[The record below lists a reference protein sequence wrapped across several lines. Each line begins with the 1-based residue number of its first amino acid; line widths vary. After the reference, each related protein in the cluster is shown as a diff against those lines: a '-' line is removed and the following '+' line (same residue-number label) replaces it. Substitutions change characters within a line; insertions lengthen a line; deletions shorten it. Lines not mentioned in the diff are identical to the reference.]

1 MKKIFSLIVMA
12 LFSAMLFSQVV
23 LTRGGR
29 VLYDVALEDVD
40 SITFVTDDQGEL
52 LETMS
57 PTEQKDK
64 MLSVATEFVEMFKP
78 KEQRDL
84 IELISYFFN
93 KYGNYDWSPV
103 YGHYEEEL
111 PFLRQLARG
120 VRTLI
125 EEDITYNLALEVYD
139 FPRFTGIFEA
149 DDKEQIWKYLGESE
163 NIELRFLNVEGD
175 SCSIILA
182 GQGEAVEVEFEYETD
197 SVVSKVWIEDEG
209 YVDYVLVYVNERI
222 NFDYQVSIS
231 HYDENG
237 DYLFSQTYE
246 TGDVIPAHYEYQ
258 WKVTNGY
265 YDCVYYKQPNKV
277 VVPSNIKFSLVEVGT
292 EHIALEMNI
301 DIEKSSYVKYDM
313 TLRFANITFVNN
325 FSVSPKDAFM
335 DIDVKIGNK
344 PLISAKASLPA
355 AVLLDGSDKEAVL
368 AWLDKYKESDVEN
381 PFERI
386 RTGFFTAEFDIVNKM
401 QLKAYSTDL
410 VNFYHGFDKL
420 NDYYFEK
427 SGEEYS
433 SRYDY
438 NKSFADWYNKNMQI
452 GVYYN
457 TPVQQAELQMDVVLL
472 GTITYNAAASDETAS
487 DAFDPMYNKAR
498 KEKVYDT
505 QFVLYFPQNGTT
517 YQFEDYFT
525 EVAFGSLADM
535 IKNLAENYEKIA
547 KYNKIEPTEFEDDFE
562 DDFDSD
568 FEDDYDE

>member
-1 MKKIFSLIVMA
+1 MA

>member
-1 MKKIFSLIVMA
+1 MA
-12 LFSAMLFSQVV
+12 QFSALLFSQVV

-40 SITFVTDDQGEL
+40 SITFVTDSQGEP

-84 IELISYFFN
+84 IELISYFVD
-93 KYGNYDWSPV
+93 KYGSYDWSPV

-111 PFLRQLARG
+111 PFLRQFARG

-125 EEDITYNLALEVYD
+125 EGDITYNLALEVYD

-149 DDKEQIWKYLGESE
+149 DDKQHTWKYLGESE
-163 NIELRFLNVEGD
+163 NIELRFQNVEGEP
-175 SCSIILA
+175 CTAILA

-197 SVVSKVWIEDEG
+197 SVVSKVWVEEEG
-209 YVDYVLVYVNERI
+209 YADYVLVYVKERI
-222 NFDYQVSIS
+222 NYDYPVYIT

-237 DYLFSQTYE
+237 DYLFYQTYE

-265 YDCVYYKQPNKV
+265 YDCVYYMQPNKV
-277 VVPSNIKFSLVEVGT
+277 VVPSNITFSLKEADT

-301 DIEKSSYVKYDM
+301 DVEKSSYAKYDM
-313 TLRFANITFVNN
+313 ILRFANITFVNN
-325 FSVSPKDAFM
+325 LSVSPKDAFM

-355 AVLLDGSDKEAVL
+355 AVLLDESDKEAVL
-368 AWLDKYKESDVEN
+368 AWLDKYREGDVEN

-386 RTGFFTAEFDIVNKM
+386 QTGFVIAEIDIINQM
-401 QLKAYSTDL
+401 QLKASTIDL
-410 VNFYHGFDKL
+410 IKFFNGFDKL
-420 NDYYFEK
+420 TDYYLVT
-427 SGEEYS
+427 SGEEFS
-433 SRYDY
+433 IRYDY

-472 GTITYNAAASDETAS
+472 GTKTIYDDPEDAASEETAS
-487 DAFDPMYNKAR
+487 DELDVRYKAR

-525 EVAFGSLADM
+525 EVAFGSLAG
-535 IKNLAENYEKIA
+535 IVENLVDNYAKIA
-547 KYNKIEPTEFEDDFE
+547 KYTKIEPIDFE

-568 FEDDYDE
+568 FEDDYAK